1 MIHYSIHK
9 DCERI
14 PRPTFLRYIA
24 SAACTRLIDRQEPL
38 PRDKMKT
45 KGLRFLIPAALILSL
60 IAEPTLHIKLDNA
73 GRGRSR
79 NTGSRRR
86 TGGLGVQIGRGRGIQ
101 IGRGGGG
108 RSNSRGDGGLGVGG
122 VFGGRNEDISSRRPR
137 PEDDY
142 DGTETENVGAQ
153 SSERLKVSVAVVLPY
168 SVFKKKSY
176 SKKII
181 QV

>member
-1 MIHYSIHK
+1 MV
-9 DCERI
+9 
-14 PRPTFLRYIA
+14 LR
-24 SAACTRLIDRQEPL
+24 
-38 PRDKMKT
+38 
-45 KGLRFLIPAALILSL
+45 RFLIPAALILSL
-60 IAEPTLHIKLDNA
+60 IAEPTLQIKLDNA

-79 NTGSRRR
+79 NAGGRRR

-108 RSNSRGDGGLGVGG
+108 RSNSRGGGGGSGGLGVGG
-122 VFGGRNEDISSRRPR
+122 EFGGRNEDISSRRPR
-137 PEDDY
+137 PQDDY

-153 SSERLKVSVAVVLPY
+153 NSERLKVSVAVVLPY

-176 SKKII
+176 TKKII